1 MRSRNDTLMSVRKHV
16 LNLSGLG
23 VQRGQPRKLFW
34 VLCLVIGTI
43 GSFAVY
49 IAGIPENPPGYYV
62 DESALSYNAYLVAET
77 GAGEGGEKFPLFF
90 PVYTGPFTQYANPT
104 QIYLLALLFKIFG
117 PGITIARL
125 FAAAWVFAACLLLGL
140 LARRISG
147 SGWIGALVGGF
158 ALVTPWLFEVSRL
171 VLETFFYPMALVLL
185 LWAVSRVSLK
195 EKWGLIDISAITF
208 ALVLLTYS
216 YTIGRLLGPLLAG
229 GLILFATGR
238 KRVVSIASVWTAFAL
253 TLIPLA
259 VYAYRHPELTDRFRT
274 VSYFKPGVSFTQI
287 AATFTARF
295 FEELNPI
302 TMLIAGDINP
312 RHHLPAGL
320 GSFYIGAFA
329 LSLIGAALVI
339 LRHRKDRWWLY
350 VLFGAFASIV
360 PGAMTNDH
368 FHTLRMIAYPIFLL
382 VLTIPALSWL
392 LGLEKTS
399 AVDPVANPSEP
410 LRPSRLTAIRQSI
423 LTALLT
429 LTIVQAGHFFWLF
442 HRYGADR
449 GEYFDAGYK
458 VVYVAAVARPERPI
472 YLVDGYWGPAY
483 VHALWYAT
491 LEGRDT
497 NEFIHL
503 PYRTRPPKGALVI
516 SSEQSCIERDL
527 LLEEGG
533 YLLYRKEGT
542 ASQSSRALP
551 KGEQMKTH
559 GSLR

>member
-1 MRSRNDTLMSVRKHV
+1 MSEARLQEPEAKEGIV
-16 LNLSGLG
+16 LQKTETTAGRGKRITKVCVWAVVVGLLYL
-23 VQRGQPRKLFW
+23 P
-34 VLCLVIGTI
+34 
-43 GSFAVY
+43 Y
-49 IAGIPENPPGYYV
+49 IIGIPENPPGYYV

-77 GAGEGGEKFPLFF
+77 GAGERGEKFPLFF

-104 QIYLLALLFKIFG
+104 EIYLLAIPFKIFG

-125 FAAAWVFAACLLLGL
+125 FAATWVFAACLLLGL

-171 VLETFFYPMALVLL
+171 VLETFFYPMAAVLL
-185 LWAVSRVSLK
+185 LWAVYRASLK
-195 EKWGLIDISAITF
+195 EKWGIIDISAITF

-216 YTIGRLLGPLLAG
+216 YTIGRLLGPMLAG

-238 KRVVSIASVWTAFAL
+238 RRIFSIASVWAAFAL

-259 VYAYRHPELTDRFRT
+259 VYALQHPELTDRFRA
-274 VSYFKPGVSFTQI
+274 VSYFKPGVGFTQI
-287 AATFTARF
+287 TTTFGVRF

-320 GSFYIGAFA
+320 GSFYIGVFV
-329 LSLIGAALVI
+329 LSLIGAVLVI
-339 LRHRKDRWWLY
+339 LRHRKDRWCLY
-350 VLFGAFASIV
+350 VLFGAVASIV

-382 VLTIPALSWL
+382 VLTIPALRWL
-392 LGLEKTS
+392 LGFERDPS
-399 AVDPVANPSEP
+399 AEAAANPARSP
-410 LRPSRLTAIRQSI
+410 RSAAIRQAI

-458 VVYVAAVARPERPI
+458 VVYDAAVAQPERPI

-503 PYRTRPPKGALVI
+503 PYRTSPPEGSLVI
-516 SSEQSCIERDL
+516 SSEQSCIECDL

-542 ASQSSRALP
+542 AGPPSMTLP
-551 KGEQMKTH
+551 KT
-559 GSLR
+559 SR

>member
-1 MRSRNDTLMSVRKHV
+1 METLASKFRLQDRSSSSLRSGIGLFLV
-16 LNLSGLG
+16 LLL
-23 VQRGQPRKLFW
+23 LF
-34 VLCLVIGTI
+34 
-43 GSFAVY
+43 FVY
-49 IAGIPENPPGYYV
+49 VFGIWENPPGYYV

-77 GAGEGGEKFPLFF
+77 GAGERGDKFPLFF

-117 PGITIARL
+117 PGIMTARL

-147 SGWIGALVGGF
+147 SGWIGGFVGAF

-171 VLETFFYPMALVLL
+171 VLETFFYPMAVVLL
-185 LWAVSRVSLK
+185 LWAVYRASLK
-195 EKWGLIDISAITF
+195 EKWSLIDISAITF

-238 KRVVSIASVWTAFAL
+238 KRVVSIASVWAAFAL

-287 AATFTARF
+287 GATFTARF

-320 GSFYIGAFA
+320 GSFYIGVFA

-350 VLFGAFASIV
+350 VYFGAFASIV
-360 PGAMTNDH
+360 PGEMTNDH

-392 LGLEKTS
+392 LGFERAPS
-399 AVDPVANPSEP
+399 AEAAANPARSP
-410 LRPSRLTAIRQSI
+410 RSTAIRQAI

-449 GEYFDAGYK
+449 GDYFDAGYK
-458 VVYVAAVARPERPI
+458 VVYDAAVARPERPI

-503 PYRTRPPKGALVI
+503 PYRTRPPEGALEI
-516 SSEQSCIERDL
+516 SSEQSCIECDL